1 MKEINHDYWKEH
13 LPDADATNPKL
24 RVAMDQLYGTS
35 RIDFGRIKDGIAVY
49 KNPHDT
55 RTH

>member
-13 LPDADATNPKL
+13 LPDADATNPDL